1 MAGGIHPIVRAV
13 VIIGSIAVVLTV
25 VCFVFLVIVNWCSS
39 PRKPKKDPT
48 TTAVSDESGRKNV
61 A

>member
-39 PRKPKKDPT
+39 PRKPKKDPNYY
-48 TTAVSDESGRKNV
+48 RHI
-61 A
+61 